1 MKLSSIVEVNGDYH
15 IGLRFKVKGGVMWKE
30 GSSQ

>member
-1 MKLSSIVEVNGDYH
+1 MKLSSIVEVNDDYH
-15 IGLRFKVKGGVMWKE
+15 IGLRFKVKGGVRRKE